1 MCKLANISWCV
12 VLAMVIKLGFIILG
26 AFGVANMW
34 EAVFADVGVAL
45 LAILNAT
52 RIRTYLAPQTGNVS
66 EKKIINVLSGSS
78 AK

>member
-1 MCKLANISWCV
+1 M
-12 VLAMVIKLGFIILG
+12 
-26 AFGVANMW
+26 ANMW